1 MESSNFI
8 LFVSFV
14 NVCSPQLR
22 HFAVARQRARIWLQS
37 YEKNIKPVPFSVGID
52 VFSVSSQRLIAHH
65 SLLKGMN
72 TVHAW
77 LQLHRGC

>member
-1 MESSNFI
+1 MCVVLKCAI
-8 LFVSFV
+8 V
-14 NVCSPQLR
+14 
-22 HFAVARQRARIWLQS
+22 AVVRQHVRIWLQR